1 MKKVYFIFILLFV
14 LLIAGCSND
23 GKNEVLYGNLYGQ
36 VNLSSIPLGN
46 TKIMINDTIAVTDSN
61 GRFQVAK
68 DDNKEVQ
75 LLSMNID
82 DDFII
87 ISKEGFNDYKTY
99 NWKNGTNVYLRPY
112 LSVVRLWDEYSHYTY
127 QHAFT
132 FLLAD
137 DYDPADNKDDYLLA
151 RHESDFEYNLV
162 YDIKTWGEKSFQNS
176 DWRTLNELKTGKWI
190 LEGKIAGQDVY
201 KSFTV
206 EAFDPE
212 LKCEPEITDYHI
224 KDKSIIIEYNIP
236 FDAERAYVV
245 VERYPDFS
253 SRFYRIIDINK
264 GQVEVPF
271 ADVEVIKRTDDYYNW
286 YIQTVNI
293 NGMNYGFEI
302 RSKPVSIYIK

>member
-1 MKKVYFIFILLFV
+1 MKKVYFISILLFV

-46 TKIMINDTIAVTDSN
+46 TKIMVNDTVVVTDSN
-61 GRFQVAK
+61 GRFQVSK

-112 LSVVRLWDEYSHYTY
+112 LSVVRLWDEYSDYTY

-212 LKCEPEITDYHI
+212 LNSEPEITGYHI
-224 KDKSIIIEYNIP
+224 KDNSIII
-236 FDAERAYVV
+236 V
-245 VERYPDFS
+245 
-253 SRFYRIIDINK
+253 
-264 GQVEVPF
+264 
-271 ADVEVIKRTDDYYNW
+271 
-286 YIQTVNI
+286 
-293 NGMNYGFEI
+293 
-302 RSKPVSIYIK
+302 

>member
-1 MKKVYFIFILLFV
+1 M
-14 LLIAGCSND
+14 
-23 GKNEVLYGNLYGQ
+23 
-36 VNLSSIPLGN
+36 
-46 TKIMINDTIAVTDSN
+46 
-61 GRFQVAK
+61 
-68 DDNKEVQ
+68 
-75 LLSMNID
+75 
-82 DDFII
+82 
-87 ISKEGFNDYKTY
+87 
-99 NWKNGTNVYLRPY
+99 
-112 LSVVRLWDEYSHYTY
+112 RLWDEYSDYTY

-212 LKCEPEITDYHI
+212 LKCEPEITGYHI

-236 FDAERAYVV
+236 YEAEEAFVV
-245 VERYPDFS
+245 VERYPVFP
-253 SRFYRIIDINK
+253 SRFYRIKDINN

-293 NGMNYGFEI
+293 NGLNYGFEI

>member
-61 GRFQVAK
+61 GGFQVLK

-127 QHAFT
+127 
-132 FLLAD
+132 
-137 DYDPADNKDDYLLA
+137 
-151 RHESDFEYNLV
+151 
-162 YDIKTWGEKSFQNS
+162 
-176 DWRTLNELKTGKWI
+176 
-190 LEGKIAGQDVY
+190 
-201 KSFTV
+201 
-206 EAFDPE
+206 
-212 LKCEPEITDYHI
+212 
-224 KDKSIIIEYNIP
+224 
-236 FDAERAYVV
+236 
-245 VERYPDFS
+245 
-253 SRFYRIIDINK
+253 
-264 GQVEVPF
+264 
-271 ADVEVIKRTDDYYNW
+271 
-286 YIQTVNI
+286 
-293 NGMNYGFEI
+293 
-302 RSKPVSIYIK
+302 

>member
-127 QHAFT
+127 
-132 FLLAD
+132 
-137 DYDPADNKDDYLLA
+137 
-151 RHESDFEYNLV
+151 
-162 YDIKTWGEKSFQNS
+162 
-176 DWRTLNELKTGKWI
+176 
-190 LEGKIAGQDVY
+190 
-201 KSFTV
+201 
-206 EAFDPE
+206 
-212 LKCEPEITDYHI
+212 
-224 KDKSIIIEYNIP
+224 
-236 FDAERAYVV
+236 
-245 VERYPDFS
+245 
-253 SRFYRIIDINK
+253 
-264 GQVEVPF
+264 
-271 ADVEVIKRTDDYYNW
+271 
-286 YIQTVNI
+286 
-293 NGMNYGFEI
+293 
-302 RSKPVSIYIK
+302 